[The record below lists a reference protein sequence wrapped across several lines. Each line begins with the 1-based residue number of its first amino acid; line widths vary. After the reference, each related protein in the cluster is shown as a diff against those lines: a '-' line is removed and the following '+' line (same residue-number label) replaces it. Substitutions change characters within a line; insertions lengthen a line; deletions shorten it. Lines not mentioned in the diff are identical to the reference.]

1 MFSVKVHKAI
11 CIHCFSNGG
20 RQAMSRQVLVLV
32 CVLCCSVA
40 QWKSVPAQEV
50 QRKPNIVI
58 LFIDDLGYGDLACFG
73 NKRIPTPHIDSLAA
87 DGVRCTM
94 SYITNPPCSP
104 SRCALMTGMYAQR
117 FGKSG
122 MARGLPI
129 PSDHPTL
136 AEYMR
141 DAGYVTGQIGKWDI
155 GCVGQGP
162 HERGFMEVAKD
173 PPGTQY
179 IRETEDGGTAYLTD
193 LNGDSMVEFVDRNAG
208 HPFFLYFS
216 PLAVHSK
223 VKETPQRYRDRIPG
237 GNGTAYEGAVVA
249 VDDAVGKLLSALRKH
264 GLEQETLILLTGDN
278 GANITEGGTSEPYR
292 GGKGKYTQQDGWVH
306 TPKIISWPQRI
317 PARKTYSGLM
327 GTIDF
332 YATVAAAAGLRLP
345 ARCDGKNLLP
355 FLAGD
360 LQGDAHEYLFW
371 HNADPTDAPRRNI
384 YAVRWKQWR
393 LIKADGVWA
402 LFDLIHDP
410 KETHD
415 VAKEYPDVVENM
427 TKQYGDFVDSLP
439 PLKQSA
445 DYKGGG
451 SVPRGWGWEI
461 GTGGVLP
468 ATE

>member
-1 MFSVKVHKAI
+1 MQGQSKMRVPIFALSLMLGCSA
-11 CIHCFSNGG
+11 FQWGG
-20 RQAMSRQVLVLV
+20 VRAKE
-32 CVLCCSVA
+32 A
-40 QWKSVPAQEV
+40 P
-50 QRKPNIVI
+50 RKPNVVI

-73 NKRIPTPHIDSLAA
+73 NTRIPTPNIDSLASH
-87 DGVRCTM
+87 GVRCTM

-129 PSDHPTL
+129 PTDHPTL
-136 AEYMR
+136 AELMR

-155 GCVGQGP
+155 GSEGQGP
-162 HERGFMEVAKD
+162 HQRGFMEVAKD

-179 IRETEDGGTAYLTD
+179 IRQTQDGRKAYLTD

-223 VKETPQRYRDRIPG
+223 VGETPQRYRDRIPG
-237 GNGTAYEGAVVA
+237 GQGTAYEGAVIA
-249 VDDAVGKLLSALRKH
+249 VDDAVGKLLAALRKH
-264 GLEQETLILLTGDN
+264 GIENNTLIMLTGDN
-278 GANITEGGTSEPYR
+278 GANIEEGGTSEPYR
-292 GGKGKYTQQDGWVH
+292 GGKGKHTQQEGWVH
-306 TPKIISWPQRI
+306 TPTVIQWPQKVF
-317 PARKTYSGLM
+317 AGEVYTGLM

-332 YATVAAAAGLRLP
+332 YATAAAAAGIALP
-345 ARCDGKNLLP
+345 KKCDGKNLLP

-360 LQGDAHEYLFW
+360 AQGDAHEYLFW

-393 LIKADGVWA
+393 LIKAEGEWT
-402 LFDLIHDP
+402 LYDLLQDP
-410 KETHD
+410 KEEQD
-415 VAKEYPDVVENM
+415 VADTHADVVKNM
-427 TKQYGDFVDSLP
+427 VTHYDEFVNSLP
-439 PLKQSA
+439 PLKPSA
-445 DYKGGG
+445 NYKGGG
-451 SVPRGWGWEI
+451 KIIKGWGWEI

-468 ATE
+468 AVQ